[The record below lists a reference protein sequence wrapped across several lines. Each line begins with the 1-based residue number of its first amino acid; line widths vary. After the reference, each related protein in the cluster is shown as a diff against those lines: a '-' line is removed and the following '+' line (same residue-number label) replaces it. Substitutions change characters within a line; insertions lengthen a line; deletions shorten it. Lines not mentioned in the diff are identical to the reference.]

1 MCHHLYPR
9 KVKAG
14 SLKSSGRYYIIHP
27 SNIGWSSPD
36 VLLYLHPGQCIR
48 LVQHRHAG
56 PLSRATSPCA
66 NHAAKRSARA
76 ALVCVRARRV
86 RHVCRCRFSPRDT
99 QCLALTGPPTLTA
112 AQRTA
117 HCSCR
122 AGQVNVTT
130 RWLAWL
136 GVELD
141 ELVGDRRRREHA
153 QVREQ
158 QRDVPC
164 RAAREYTLQGLACP
178 AP

>member
-1 MCHHLYPR
+1 MR
-9 KVKAG
+9 KPCCK
-14 SLKSSGRYYIIHP
+14 K
-27 SNIGWSSPD
+27 IGAR
-36 VLLYLHPGQCIR
+36 GTCMR
-48 LVQHRHAG
+48 
-56 PLSRATSPCA
+56 
-66 NHAAKRSARA
+66 ARA
-76 ALVCVRARRV
+76 PSPARLQMQIQP
-86 RHVCRCRFSPRDT
+86 PRYPMSGT
-99 QCLALTGPPTLTA
+99 LTGPPTLTA